1 MTMQSRTMTAIVSL
15 LAAGALTPASGLAGG
30 PASRR
35 AGDVHIIKE
44 CSHYTGAAGSFCT
57 ITESNVA
64 EIPAGSRVNYD
75 QGIYPPA
82 SGSYPGG
89 LLDSNVV
96 LDAGN
101 GNAAIGRCTLDGATN
116 LGVCTFTDGTGNL
129 AGFHARV
136 NIAPTTGVYYSW
148 IGTYHFAEVGE

>member
-1 MTMQSRTMTAIVSL
+1 MKFRTIIMPLAL
-15 LAAGALTPASGLAGG
+15 MAAGAMTPATGLAGDPG
-30 PASRR
+30 SRR
-35 AGDVHIIKE
+35 TGDVHIIKE
-44 CSHYTGAAGSFCT
+44 CSHYTGAAGSYCT

-64 EIPAGSRVNYD
+64 ELPTGSLVNYD
-75 QGIYPPA
+75 QGIYVPA
-82 SGSYPGG
+82 SGSFPRG

-101 GNAAIGRCTLDGATN
+101 GNAAIGRCTLNGANN

-136 NIAPTTGVYYSW
+136 NIAPTTGAYYSW
-148 IGTYHFAEVGE
+148 IGTYHFAEGGQ